1 MFITMRRILYIRERR
16 ATMRPE
22 AFLKR
27 ILIVLTI
34 SLLASVLCMQE
45 IEGVDAPP
53 IEWSK
58 TYGGTGLENARCMI
72 QTSDG
77 GYALAGDTE
86 SFGAGNKDFW
96 LVKTDASGNM
106 EWNQT
111 YGGVRAEIA
120 FSVVETSDGGYA
132 LAGRTRSFG
141 AAMVDCWL
149 VKVDSSGNQ
158 EWRKSYGGAGI
169 EAARSVVETSDGGYA
184 LAGFTE
190 SFGAGGEDF
199 WLVKVDAAG
208 NHEWNKTYGG
218 AGNEGARSVVETSD
232 GGYALAGETG
242 SFGAGDVD
250 FWLVKVDAAGNHEW
264 NKTYGAALAD
274 GAFSVVET
282 SDGGYAL
289 AGYTRSFGA
298 SGSDFWL
305 VKVDAAGN
313 HEWNKTYGG
322 AGNDPAHSLV
332 ETSVVEAGDGGYALA
347 GFTVSFGEGGQD
359 GWLIETDADGNMD
372 WNQTYG
378 GSGNDVL
385 NSVVETADGGLAL
398 AGFTESFGAG
408 NQDFWLIKVAHAWE
422 YTFAVDSSPTGIMF
436 TVDGGSNMTPWL
448 GAYED
453 GSSVSLEMP
462 ETHVVG
468 DSEYYWSQWSD
479 GNTSRSRTIIVDANI
494 TLTAQYTGPY
504 YELTVISSPIT
515 GVPFTVN
522 GGPQTTSYSDWL
534 LGESYTILMPETHNG
549 YVWSHWLE
557 DGDTNRV
564 KTVALAATTTCT
576 AVYSIPV
583 GGTTISVESGL
594 SANWTAAI
602 LTIASAFLAA
612 NFILRRKFT

>member
-1 MFITMRRILYIRERR
+1 
-16 ATMRPE
+16 MRPE

-45 IEGVDAPP
+45 IEGVHSPP

-58 TYGGTGLENARCMI
+58 TYGGAGLENARCMI

-77 GYALAGDTE
+77 GYTLAGDTE

-199 WLVKVDAAG
+199 WLVKVDSSG
-208 NHEWNKTYGG
+208 NHEWNKTYGA

-274 GAFSVVET
+274 GAFSVVES

-359 GWLIETDADGNMD
+359 GWLIETDADGNME

-378 GSGNDVL
+378 GSGNDAL
-385 NSVVETADGGLAL
+385 NSVVETADGGYAL

-422 YTFAVDSSPTGIMF
+422 YTLAVDSSPTGIMF

-504 YELTVISSPIT
+504 YELTIISSPIT

-522 GGPQTTSYSDWL
+522 GEPQTTSYSDWL
-534 LGESYTILMPETHNG
+534 LGESYTIMMPETHNG

-564 KTVALAATTTCT
+564 KTVALAATTACT

-594 SANWTAAI
+594 PAYWTAAI
-602 LTIASAFLAA
+602 LTIASAFSAA

>member
-1 MFITMRRILYIRERR
+1 MRN
-16 ATMRPE
+16 E

-27 ILIVLTI
+27 ILIALSI
-34 SLLASVLCMQE
+34 SLLASVLCIQE
-45 IEGVDAPP
+45 IKGVESPP
-53 IEWSK
+53 IEWNK

-77 GYALAGDTE
+77 GYALAGDTA

-132 LAGRTRSFG
+132 LAGRTKSFG
-141 AAMVDCWL
+141 AEIVDFWL

-158 EWRKSYGGAGI
+158 EWRKRYGGAGI

-190 SFGAGGEDF
+190 SFGAGNKDF
-199 WLVKVDAAG
+199 WLVKVDSSG

-218 AGNEGARSVVETSD
+218 AGIEAARSVVETSD

-250 FWLVKVDAAGNHEW
+250 FWLVKVDSSGNHEW
-264 NKTYGAALAD
+264 NKTYGGALVD

-289 AGYTRSFGA
+289 AGFTESFGA

-305 VKVDAAGN
+305 VKVDSSGN

-322 AGNDPAHSLV
+322 GGNDPAHSLV
-332 ETSVVEAGDGGYALA
+332 ETSVVEAGNGGYALA

-359 GWLIETDADGNMD
+359 GWLIETDADGNME

-378 GSGNDVL
+378 GSGNDAL
-385 NSVVETADGGLAL
+385 NSVVKTDDGGYAL

-408 NQDFWLIKVAHAWE
+408 NKDFWLVKVARAWE
-422 YTFAVDSSPTGIMF
+422 YTFAVNSSPTGVMF
-436 TVDGGSNMTPWL
+436 TVDSVSNMTPWL
-448 GAYED
+448 GAYEE
-453 GSSVSLEMP
+453 GTSVSLEMP
-462 ETHVVG
+462 ETHAVG
-468 DSEYYWSQWSD
+468 NSKYYWNQWSD

-504 YELTVISSPIT
+504 YELTITSSPIT
-515 GVPFTVN
+515 GVSFTIN
-522 GGPQTTSYSDWL
+522 GDPQTTVYSDWL
-534 LGESYTILMPETHNG
+534 LGESHTIVMPETHEG

-564 KTVALAATTTCT
+564 KTLALAGTTAYT

-594 SANWTAAI
+594 SAYWTASI
-602 LTIASAFLAA
+602 LTIAFAFAA
-612 NFILRRKFT
+612 SSFILRRKLT